1 MHVEMWN
8 KGERDGKD
16 TKKKKKK
23 KREEKKGKA
32 QFAFGL
38 PNLHR
43 LPGPNAIHTDPVTST
58 SFGQRS

>member
-23 KREEKKGKA
+23 KGKKKRA
-32 QFAFGL
+32 KR
-38 PNLHR
+38 NL
-43 LPGPNAIHTDPVTST
+43 LLVCQICIGYLAPMPYIPTP
-58 SFGQRS
+58 